1 MPPNIPRVENGYTAN
16 SLVTM
21 NLRDEFGKR
30 ILEAKQIATT
40 SNLPYGVLQLDM
52 TIQALIRFVRKN

>member
-1 MPPNIPRVENGYTAN
+1 MPPNTPRVENGYITN

-21 NLRDEFGKR
+21 NLRDEFGYK

-52 TIQALIRFVRKN
+52 TIQALVRFARKN